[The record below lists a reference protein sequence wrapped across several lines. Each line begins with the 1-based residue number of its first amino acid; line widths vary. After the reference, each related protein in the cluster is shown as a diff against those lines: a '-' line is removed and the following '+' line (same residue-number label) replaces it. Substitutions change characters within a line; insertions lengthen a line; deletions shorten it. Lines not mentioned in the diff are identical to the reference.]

1 VLGQYLRGQLLV
13 MLMMAAFYSVG
24 LALFGFEL
32 AVPVGVFTGLAMFVP
47 YVGFGI
53 GLILAL
59 LAGALQFSGWYGAIA
74 VLAVYGTGQVIE
86 GLFLTPRLVGGR
98 IGMSPIT
105 VIFALFA
112 FGHLFGF
119 VGVLIALPMSALIA
133 VVAARL
139 RASYTQSNLYTG

>member
-1 VLGQYLRGQLLV
+1 
-13 MLMMAAFYSVG
+13 
-24 LALFGFEL
+24 
-32 AVPVGVFTGLAMFVP
+32 VP

-59 LAGALQFSGWYGAIA
+59 LAGVLQFGGWYGPIA
-74 VLAVYGTGQVIE
+74 VLVVYGTGQIVE
-86 GLFLTPRLVGGR
+86 GLFLTPKMVGGR
-98 IGMSPIT
+98 IGMSTIT

-119 VGVLIALPMSALIA
+119 VGVLLALPMSALIA

-139 RASYTQSNLYTG
+139 RASYGKSNLYVG